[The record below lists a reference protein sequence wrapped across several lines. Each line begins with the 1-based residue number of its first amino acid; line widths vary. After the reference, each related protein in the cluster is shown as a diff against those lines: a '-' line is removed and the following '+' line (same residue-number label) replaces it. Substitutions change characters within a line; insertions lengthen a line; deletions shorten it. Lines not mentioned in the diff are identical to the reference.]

1 MNHIAELQKGVLMKL
16 PEGVSV
22 SDFACKVLKISLPVF
37 RREVKTIMLNN
48 QVVDKPDTCEL
59 HPGDVLVLSGAM
71 PGLVGAMLRSDS
83 PIKAM
88 RQTISSR
95 SADGNSDDSFVTPG
109 QETSNPWPEDMILVK
124 FFNTI
129 LRHHKDA
136 IIDYGF
142 IVQGELNE

>member
-1 MNHIAELQKGVLMKL
+1 
-16 PEGVSV
+16 
-22 SDFACKVLKISLPVF
+22 
-37 RREVKTIMLNN
+37 MLNN

-59 HPGDVLVLSGAM
+59 RAGDVLVLSGAM